1 MNFSNSSPPF
11 ASIARC
17 DARFSGSVVISTNG
31 KPTSFAS
38 ARISLKA
45 FVAYPFRCFH
55 GTTEYPM
62 WPRHVG
68 GSAVV
73 PCCHLRPIFPA
84 NSPSHIQRRI
94 SGSLG
99 TTEPSGRVIG
109 GPSLQGRPCWL
120 GSHQHSPESYRVRR
134 QQRPGEN
141 CPTTNPV
148 QERKCSS
155 QDVCVWV
162 G

>member
-1 MNFSNSSPPF
+1 MNFSNSSPQF
-11 ASIARC
+11 ASITRC

-38 ARISLKA
+38 VRISLKA

-73 PCCHLRPIFPA
+73 LCCHLRPIFPA

-94 SGSLG
+94 PGNLG
-99 TTEPSGRVIG
+99 TTEPSGKVIG
-109 GPSLQGRPCWL
+109 GPFASGASILARKAPALARIISSSSSAAAGRELSHDQPC
-120 GSHQHSPESYRVRR
+120 SRAEM
-134 QQRPGEN
+134 
-141 CPTTNPV
+141 
-148 QERKCSS
+148 
-155 QDVCVWV
+155 
-162 G
+162 